1 MIRYVLGFVF
11 SDDRQYVLLTQKTH
25 GPNGMAGKLNGLG
38 GKCKPAEPSFVAM
51 RRETIEETFG
61 ALNPE
66 WRMFCAMHSAGEWS
80 CDCFVGFVET
90 DRLRN
95 APNVNDAG
103 ESMLVLPIVTLMA
116 GLRDCMLNLR
126 WLIPLALEGGVIAD
140 VQYLSGTRGDR

>member
-1 MIRYVLGFVF
+1 
-11 SDDRQYVLLTQKTH
+11 
-25 GPNGMAGKLNGLG
+25 
-38 GKCKPAEPSFVAM
+38 
-51 RRETIEETFG
+51 
-61 ALNPE
+61 
-66 WRMFCAMHSAGEWS
+66 
-80 CDCFVGFVET
+80 VET